1 MTDQQPTGR
10 RADRSGAQQ
19 TGRRADGGRNR
30 KIDVVIVLAM
40 ILPTVV
46 VVALA
51 LNEDDSLPPLALLPP
66 TSAPLTDASVVCPGA
81 AVPGDVSLTRSPGV
95 QGGRAE
101 VRTGAT
107 RLAPGS
113 PVDVVPDRL
122 ATVKEDSAP
131 VEISGHE
138 AAAPGLVAGRG
149 GPTAP
154 AECRA
159 PAFDE
164 WFVGLGAAARNS
176 SELELVNPD
185 GGRAIVDVALYGPHG
200 PIRSEDLRGI
210 TVGPHQVRTIDLS
223 ETIPRRVDL
232 AAHVTVTQ
240 GRVVSTFRHTIDE
253 LGQSRVTT
261 DYRLSQLAPQT
272 QNLLLGVPDSG
283 PRRLFVMNPGQDEL
297 RAQVQVVTADATFTP
312 EGAKDIVVGPEE
324 QGWVNLDSYLPK
336 DAMKDSLGLLVT
348 SSEPAAVGVRTLVD
362 DDVAQFSS
370 LPRIDRD
377 AVAVLPTGDKRL
389 ILGDADRTGVVRV
402 TSTDASG
409 KVLDT
414 QDVEVGSGKASELD
428 LPADAVAVT
437 VQSRTTPVAGEVL
450 VSGPPSDPGLGVVR
464 LRDAEVEAEVPVVR
478 PD

>member
-1 MTDQQPTGR
+1 MSEQQPSGR
-10 RADRSGAQQ
+10 RADRSGAPQG
-19 TGRRADGGRNR
+19 GRRAEGGKNR
-30 KIDVVIVLAM
+30 KIDVVVVLAM

-46 VVALA
+46 VVAFA
-51 LNEDDSLPPLALLPP
+51 VNQDDSLPAATLLPP

-95 QGGRAE
+95 DGGRTE

-107 RLAPGS
+107 RLRAGS
-113 PVDVVPDRL
+113 PIDVVPERV

-131 VEISGHE
+131 VEISGHDT
-138 AAAPGLVAGRG
+138 AAPGLVAGRG
-149 GPTAP
+149 GATAP
-154 AECRA
+154 AECRP

-185 GGRAIVDVALYGPHG
+185 GGRAIVDIALYGPHG
-200 PIRSEDLRGI
+200 PVRSEDLRGI
-210 TVGPHQVRTIDLS
+210 TVGPHQVSTFDLS
-223 ETIPRRVDL
+223 KTIPRRVDL

-240 GRVVSTFRHTIDE
+240 GRVVTTFRHTIDL

-261 DYRLSQLAPQT
+261 DYRLSQPEPRT

-297 RAQVQVVTADATFTP
+297 RAQVQVVTKDATFTP

-324 QGWVNLDSYLPK
+324 QGWVNLDSYLPEG
-336 DAMKDSLGLLVT
+336 AMKDSLGLLVT

-362 DDVAQFSS
+362 DDVALFSS
-370 LPRIDRD
+370 VPRIERD

-389 ILGDADRTGVVRV
+389 ILGAADRTGVVHV

-414 QDVEVGSGKASELD
+414 QDVEVGAGKAAEVD
-428 LPADAVAVT
+428 LPADAVAIT

-450 VSGPPSDPGLGVVR
+450 VSGTKDDPGLGVVR
-464 LRDAEVEAEVPVVR
+464 LRDAEVSAEVPAVR